1 MAAVLPCPAC
11 EAHRRNSFR
20 RYGAWFCEP
29 KLPGERGG
37 QGELNP
43 GLGVAG
49 ESPRGPLHG
58 RRPWSSPELAET
70 GPREHRN
77 AWKKAE
83 KVDEDEARSPTRRR
97 RTKTARTADFARK
110 PRRRFTG
117 VFGEFLRGQGE
128 SRAGERGENVEK
140 RGGSLAGLFK

>member
-1 MAAVLPCPAC
+1 MAAALPCPAC
-11 EAHRRNSFR
+11 EARRRNSFR

-83 KVDEDEARSPTRRR
+83 KVEEDEARSPTRRR
-97 RTKTARTADFARK
+97 RTKTARTAAS
-110 PRRRFTG
+110 RRGRGGGFSLRF
-117 VFGEFLRGQGE
+117 RGWEQ
-128 SRAGERGENVEK
+128 K
-140 RGGSLAGLFK
+140 RGAEEWGGEGGSGALGGFSN